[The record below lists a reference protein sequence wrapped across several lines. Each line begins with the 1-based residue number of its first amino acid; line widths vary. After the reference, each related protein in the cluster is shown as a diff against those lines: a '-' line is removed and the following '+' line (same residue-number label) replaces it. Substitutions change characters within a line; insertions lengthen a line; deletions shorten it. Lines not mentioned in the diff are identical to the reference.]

1 MHKKSTATEK
11 VAVNQEQ
18 AVKPIEIELQEF
30 LELIPDPFVLLDEQG
45 RIRRVNAKAE
55 CLFGY
60 ASAELCGQLI
70 EILVPERLRSAHAQQ
85 RQRFTHAA
93 ASRPMGVSELPLLCR
108 DGSEVPVAVSLSVIA
123 TQAGERMVSAVVRD
137 MRERKRAEEQ
147 IVLQASLLAQIE
159 DAVMACDLE
168 RRVFYWNKGAEK
180 IFGWTSQEALGKT
193 TDELFGLLQPGS
205 LRDQAKAALL
215 SRRFH
220 QGEMQLRRQDGAD
233 IWVDAKTAFYCGPR
247 GDKKGYI
254 ASFRDITERKAIEAD
269 LLAKRE
275 IIAKLHSVS
284 TQLIGP
290 QALPILL
297 QAAVEAA
304 VTIAHAAMG
313 MVHTCDAA
321 SQSLQL
327 VGHVCITAAMV
338 EQFTQIPIGATYG
351 EMIRQRQWL
360 VVENSAEGVG
370 LLNPH
375 SLDILLRAGICAGQ
389 STPIRAR
396 DGRLLGVVTTLYHE
410 PRFPSELVLQTLDL
424 LAHEASYLIEARQR
438 EATLQHAIRARD
450 QTLGIVAHD
459 LRNPLNNIMLRA
471 QLLNSQTESHHSKA
485 STEAITRDARRMNRL
500 IQDLLDVTSIESG
513 TVSLELGP
521 ISVSKIV
528 KEAVEAH
535 QLTAVAASLR
545 IQICVESDLTEVFAD
560 HYRLRQVFDNLIGNA
575 IKFTPSGGCIT
586 IGAAARD
593 DEVLF
598 RVTDTGKGIAATH
611 LETVFNR
618 FWQGDARDRRGAG
631 LGLAIVKGLVELH
644 GGQVWAESQLG
655 GGTTLCFTVP
665 AHAPKLLLATEFTTR
680 PNPTFKIQGL

>member
-11 VAVNQEQ
+11 VDVNQEQ
-18 AVKPIEIELQEF
+18 AVKPIEIGLQEF

-60 ASAELCGQLI
+60 ASAELCGQLL
-70 EILVPERLRSAHAQQ
+70 EILVPERLRSAHAQH
-85 RQRFTHAA
+85 RQRFTLVAG
-93 ASRPMGVSELPLLCR
+93 SRPMGVSELPLVCR
-108 DGSEVPVAVSLSVIA
+108 DGSEVPVAVSLSVIT

-137 MRERKRAEEQ
+137 MRERKRVEEE

-193 TDELFGLLQPGS
+193 TDELFGMLEPGS
-205 LRDQAKAALL
+205 PRDQARAALL
-215 SRRFH
+215 SIGFH
-220 QGEMQLRRQDGAD
+220 QGEMQLRGQDGAD
-233 IWVDAKTAFYCGPR
+233 IWVDAKTAFHYGPR

-275 IIAKLHSVS
+275 TIAKLHSVS

-327 VGHVCITAAMV
+327 VGHVYITAAMV
-338 EQFTQIPIGATYG
+338 EQFTQIPIGAAYG
-351 EMIRQRQWL
+351 ELIRQRQWL
-360 VVENSAEGVG
+360 VVENSAEGVS

-375 SLDILLRAGICAGQ
+375 SLDILLRAGIYAGQ

-396 DGRLLGVVTTLYHE
+396 DGRLLGVFTTLYHE
-410 PRFPSELVLQTLDL
+410 PRFPGELVLQTLDL
-424 LAHEASYLIEARQR
+424 LAHEASDLIEARQR
-438 EATLQHAIRARD
+438 EATLQRAIRARD

-471 QLLNSQTESHHSKA
+471 QLLNSQTESPSKA
-485 STEAITRDARRMNRL
+485 SAEAITRDARRMNRL

-575 IKFTPSGGCIT
+575 IKFTPPGGCIT

-593 DEVLF
+593 DEVQF
-598 RVTDTGKGIAATH
+598 RVTDTGKGIPAAH
-611 LETVFNR
+611 LETVFSR
-618 FWQGDARDRRGAG
+618 FWQGDARDRRGVG

-655 GGTTLCFTVP
+655 EGTTFCFTVP
-665 AHAPKLLLATEFTTR
+665 AHAPKLLLVTEFTTQ
-680 PNPTFKIQGL
+680 PNPTFNIHGL